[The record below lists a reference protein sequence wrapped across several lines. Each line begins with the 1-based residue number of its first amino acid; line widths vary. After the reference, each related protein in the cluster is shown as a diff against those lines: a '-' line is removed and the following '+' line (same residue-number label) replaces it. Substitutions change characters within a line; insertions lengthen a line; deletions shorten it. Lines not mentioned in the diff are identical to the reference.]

1 MKDESIKLLE
11 FKDEWLDAD
20 FNDHGTRRD
29 NLELADLGFTS
40 SLYNAGGLDA
50 VDEYLNATSHA
61 WICADALIRV
71 ADSLFNVS
79 RFGMEREPYD
89 TLVKKAVSEV
99 FESMILALENA
110 ECHVH
115 YDNDPLNRAE
125 NWIRG
130 FGYGLIADIQT
141 LLSDE
146 GDKL

>member
-1 MKDESIKLLE
+1 
-11 FKDEWLDAD
+11 
-20 FNDHGTRRD
+20 
-29 NLELADLGFTS
+29 
-40 SLYNAGGLDA
+40 
-50 VDEYLNATSHA
+50 
-61 WICADALIRV
+61 
-71 ADSLFNVS
+71 
-79 RFGMEREPYD
+79 MEREPYD

-115 YDNDPLNRAE
+115 YDNDPLNKAE

-146 GDKL
+146 DDKDDKSKM